1 MADCAIG
8 FPNRSNT
15 VCQIY
20 RGLAWEGIRRLFVK
34 KFAVCPICGQK
45 LCKAEAGSV
54 VEMVCPGCKQQVEV
68 IVSQTSVTTKKCE
81 TKAV

>member
-1 MADCAIG
+1 M
-8 FPNRSNT
+8 
-15 VCQIY
+15 
-20 RGLAWEGIRRLFVK
+20 K
-34 KFAVCPICGQK
+34 KYAVCPVCGQK

-81 TKAV
+81 TKQAI